1 MVKGPNRIWSIDGHD
16 KLSAYGFQIYGI
28 IDAYSRKILGVFVG
42 LSNRT
47 QIAVLKYYINTI
59 ENYGVPKA
67 VRADK
72 GAETLLAAAAQFAFR
87 RAQKPSIV
95 LEKVWAYGTSTKNQ
109 RIERWWRTLVDGQT
123 DQWIAYFDE
132 LKANGLFDSSKF
144 DIIAL
149 QYLYM
154 DTLRQHIASFVH
166 MYNTHA
172 IRKQVS
178 REFYLPSGKPN
189 FLYNYP
195 SDGVRNY
202 SAPPD
207 QSLLL
212 LIQDQLSWF
221 DETAY
226 LAPTTRVL
234 CDNIISQSNITYDL
248 TKILPGTEQPH
259 TQAYNVLRKGL
270 YQWEMVEKRGIV
282 EQLQPPIGSLS
293 TIEAM
298 VQKFQSEETSSRRD
312 STTLLGE
319 IELNSEDEDEA
330 EDEAQIDAAGDVEF
344 GDDGIYFEP

>member
-1 MVKGPNRIWSIDGHD
+1 
-16 KLSAYGFQIYGI
+16 
-28 IDAYSRKILGVFVG
+28 
-42 LSNRT
+42 
-47 QIAVLKYYINTI
+47 
-59 ENYGVPKA
+59 
-67 VRADK
+67 
-72 GAETLLAAAAQFAFR
+72 
-87 RAQKPSIV
+87 
-95 LEKVWAYGTSTKNQ
+95 
-109 RIERWWRTLVDGQT
+109 
-123 DQWIAYFDE
+123 
-132 LKANGLFDSSKF
+132 
-144 DIIAL
+144 
-149 QYLYM
+149 M

-195 SDGVRNY
+195 SDGIRNY

-330 EDEAQIDAAGDVEF
+330 EDEAQIDAARDIEF